1 MDPRGVSHRHRWN
14 QRGYRGATQTQFSNS
29 RLPITNTAPG
39 ASAGVTNP
47 PITNS
52 QSPISSLSL
61 KSRMGLH
68 TGEAE
73 LREGDYFGQTLNR
86 AARIMSAGHGGQIL
100 ISDVV
105 AQGERAFGGGCF
117 VG

>member
-1 MDPRGVSHRHRWN
+1 
-14 QRGYRGATQTQFSNS
+14 
-29 RLPITNTAPG
+29 
-39 ASAGVTNP
+39 
-47 PITNS
+47 
-52 QSPISSLSL
+52 
-61 KSRMGLH
+61 MGLH